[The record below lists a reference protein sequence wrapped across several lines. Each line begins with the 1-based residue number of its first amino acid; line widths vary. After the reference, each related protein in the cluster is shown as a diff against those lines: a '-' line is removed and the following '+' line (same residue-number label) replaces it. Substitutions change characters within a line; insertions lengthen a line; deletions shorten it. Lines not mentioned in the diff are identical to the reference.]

1 MRMDKKIRPAFF
13 ALAVLGCLAIVRL
26 FTGSKYRILLSAS
39 LIFGE
44 PFFLYLLRKSKKGIK

>member
-1 MRMDKKIRPAFF
+1 MDKKIRPAFF